1 MNNPSQIPPDF
12 WEKIKAFLMEKK
24 TGKITLNVK
33 DGQILVLD
41 IQETIR
47 L

>member
-1 MNNPSQIPPDF
+1 MSQIPEKF
-12 WEKIKAFLMEKK
+12 WKAIIEFLSNKK

-33 DGQILVLD
+33 DGQILKVEFGEILS
-41 IQETIR
+41 